1 MSGVNKVI
9 LLGRLGRDPELKDAN
24 GVQIANFSIATSKQ
38 WKDDGGEKKEKTE
51 WHNIVCF
58 RKTAELA
65 SKYLTK
71 GRQVYIEGE
80 LQTRSWDDKE
90 TGAKKYKT
98 EIVAHSLQFV
108 GDNKQTSESTGQVGA
123 GGGNSGGEPTFDD
136 SEQIPF

>member
-1 MSGVNKVI
+1 MSSVNRVT
-9 LLGRLGRDPELKDAN
+9 LLGRLGRDPETKDAN
-24 GVQIANFSIATSKQ
+24 GTAICNFSIATSKK
-38 WKDDGGEKKEKTE
+38 WKDDSGEKQEKTE

-65 SKYLTK
+65 GKYLAK

-98 EIVAHSLQFV
+98 EIVAHSLQFI
-108 GDNKQTSESTGQVGA
+108 GDSKSDSTEQS
-123 GGGNSGGEPTFDD
+123 SGGAEPSFNNDE
-136 SEQIPF
+136 SIPF

>member
-9 LLGRLGRDPELKDAN
+9 LLGRLGRDPEIKDAK
-24 GVQIANFSIATSKQ
+24 GVAIANFSIATSKS
-38 WKDDGGEKKEKTE
+38 WKDESGEKKEKTE

-58 RKTAELA
+58 KKTAELA
-65 SKYLTK
+65 GKYLTK

-98 EIVAHSLQFV
+98 EVVAHNLQFI
-108 GDNKQTSESTGQVGA
+108 GDSKTQSETAPSFGESNA
-123 GGGNSGGEPTFDD
+123 GPEPTFNTN
-136 SEQIPF
+136 EEIPF